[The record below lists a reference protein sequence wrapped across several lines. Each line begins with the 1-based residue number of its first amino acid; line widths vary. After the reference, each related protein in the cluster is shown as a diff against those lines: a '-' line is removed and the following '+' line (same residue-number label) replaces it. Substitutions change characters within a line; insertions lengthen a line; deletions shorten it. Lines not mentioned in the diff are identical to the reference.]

1 MNMSRP
7 LSPEAA
13 AVINEFKRSGQFDN
27 LRKSLFQ
34 EFKES
39 VSLYYSYYFKQWYFI
54 FFLYAFLTLFFIVNI

>member
-39 VSLYYSYYFKQWYFI
+39 VSLYYPYYLKMVFYFYM
-54 FFLYAFLTLFFIVNI
+54 FF

>member
-1 MNMSRP
+1 MSRP

-13 AVINEFKRSGQFDN
+13 AVINEFKRSGQFDK

-39 VSLYYSYYFKQWYFI
+39 VSPSSSSY
-54 FFLYAFLTLFFIVNI
+54 THSPT

>member
-1 MNMSRP
+1 MSRP

-13 AVINEFKRSGQFDN
+13 AVINEFKRSGQFDK

-39 VSLYYSYYFKQWYFI
+39 VSPLLQTPPLKKKEEIMNIKAHIRRLVWI
-54 FFLYAFLTLFFIVNI
+54 FD